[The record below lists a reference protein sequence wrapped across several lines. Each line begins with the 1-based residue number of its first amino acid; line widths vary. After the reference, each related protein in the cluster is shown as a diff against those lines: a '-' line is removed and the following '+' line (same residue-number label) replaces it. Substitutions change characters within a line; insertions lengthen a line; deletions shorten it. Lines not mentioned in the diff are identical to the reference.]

1 MSHNGCAVYPYQ
13 LLVFRREH
21 PVPIT
26 DTMPVSHGNPPLVL
40 LWVPSFS
47 PSPQQF
53 VQDIIQMRERI
64 TCAYGLV
71 VISPTSNLFIQ
82 LHNQNILLPR
92 FSSAENRVRDIGNDS
107 LDRLFGRLDNQLS
120 LYFLKFQPRKSKPSS
135 MLVTTV
141 FSSESSNPRSARNS
155 RISSFAS
162 RASSGVA
169 AVTTK
174 SSA

>member
-1 MSHNGCAVYPYQ
+1 MSHNGCAVHPYQ

-21 PVPIT
+21 PVLIT
-26 DTMPVSHGNPPLVL
+26 DTMPVSRGNPPLVL

-53 VQDIIQMRERI
+53 VQDIVQMRERI

-92 FSSAENRVRDIGNDS
+92 FPLRRIVSEILETIALTAFWEGLIIS
-107 LDRLFGRLDNQLS
+107 FS

-141 FSSESSNPRSARNS
+141 FHQKVPIRVQRETLESAPLLQEP
-155 RISSFAS
+155 
-162 RASSGVA
+162 VQ
-169 AVTTK
+169 VLPL
-174 SSA
+174 